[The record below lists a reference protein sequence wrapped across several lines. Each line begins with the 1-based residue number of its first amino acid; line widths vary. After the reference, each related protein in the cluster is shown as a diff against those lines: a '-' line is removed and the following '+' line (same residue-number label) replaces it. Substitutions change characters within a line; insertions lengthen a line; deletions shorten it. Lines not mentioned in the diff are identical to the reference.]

1 MWESHRFHENEH
13 ESYTGETKLNYT
25 GLIKKKILWGKTV
38 FENKETLIFKN
49 CDMALSPGP
58 LTSFFQQ
65 RLYDSLFSFFFLRSK

>member
-49 CDMALSPGP
+49 CDNG
-58 LTSFFQQ
+58 SFPWPI
-65 RLYDSLFSFFFLRSK
+65 D